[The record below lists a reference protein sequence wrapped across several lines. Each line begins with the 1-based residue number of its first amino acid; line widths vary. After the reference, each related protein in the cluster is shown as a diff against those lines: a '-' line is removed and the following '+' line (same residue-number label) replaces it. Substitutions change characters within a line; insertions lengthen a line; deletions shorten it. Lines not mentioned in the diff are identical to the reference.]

1 MKIGL
6 GNFGQSTPQQ
16 VQPRVVADK
25 NAGAIAQGASQLA
38 QTTQQVVLGQQA
50 RDLQE
55 FEKTKA
61 EQERITSLKKLTDAK
76 LESGRIG
83 GELQRQVEL
92 GAIDSKGA
100 QNEFSTQ
107 FSKFKQ
113 NSLSDVTDPTH
124 KAMLDA
130 QFGEYQA
137 AQYGQFYQ
145 GERVAFENKAK
156 SDFSGLYDNLLQLSA
171 TDPAGAKQRLADALQ
186 VAPFAPD
193 EKTRIAQRGAQEIDG
208 GQVRLQINNAG
219 EDMSKLKAIQA
230 DLRTK
235 DKFTGLQP
243 DTKETWW
250 GHVQSKIDQAE
261 NGAKVLANKRES
273 TAKSM
278 MTGAWQDLTTGL
290 PIPAEK
296 WQQWREGV
304 QGTAQET
311 RFNYIQKNYGQIQK
325 FNGMTL
331 DQKQVFV
338 QALEAERE
346 RAQPKDPQQFDQILS
361 FYKTAFNAQQT
372 MATNKPMDFVAAKTG
387 QVLPPIDV
395 TTLATPQGQ
404 SAAIGQLID
413 RQRTVAATQRQN
425 GALVGGSILYPQ
437 ESAMVKDVIAKASD
451 AEKLTIA
458 ATFAKASGN
467 VSNYR
472 ATMKDIGGDNDAF
485 MVAGMM
491 QANGITT
498 NNTRGRNIP
507 LLVLQG
513 QKVREDKAFAL
524 PPDDQLNSAVNAYLG
539 NAVTA
544 GTAEHT
550 MYLKGV
556 QYVYAGL
563 ASQAGRQY
571 DKADKIAPLDGFA
584 DKFKGGSGTAS
595 YDQKAWTTD
604 ELLQT
609 AIELTVGGVSEHAGG
624 KVIRPYGMTESAF
637 TTQIDAAL
645 QQAAKTQGIALD
657 DIQDMRLVPT
667 GRPTVFNVSDG
678 MGGVQ
683 RGSTGRPVV
692 VAVDPRTK

>member
-1 MKIGL
+1 MEMKIGV
-6 GNFGQSTPQQ
+6 GNFGQSLPKDQGIRTVP
-16 VQPRVVADK
+16 DS
-25 NAGAIAQGASQLA
+25 GASAVAQGVAQLA
-38 QTTQQVVLGQQA
+38 QTANQIFTDKTNKERDAQQ
-50 RDLQE
+50 
-55 FEKTKA
+55 K
-61 EQERITSLKKLTDAK
+61 ITSLKKLTDAK

-100 QNEFSTQ
+100 QAD
-107 FSKFKQ
+107 FSKQFGKFKE
-113 NSLSDVTDPTH
+113 NALSDVADPTH

-145 GERVAFENKAK
+145 GERVASENKAK

-171 TDPAGAKQRLADALQ
+171 TDPVGAKQRLADALQ

-219 EDMSKLKAIQA
+219 EDVGKLKAIQA

-372 MATNKPMDFVAAKTG
+372 MATEKPMDFVAAKTG
-387 QVLPPIDV
+387 QILPPIDV

-437 ESAMVKDVIAKASD
+437 ESAMVKEVIGKASD

-458 ATFAKASGN
+458 ATLAKASGN

-472 ATMKDIGGDNDAF
+472 ATMKAVGGDNEAF

-491 QANGITT
+491 QANGVTT
-498 NNTRGRNIP
+498 NNTRGRNVP

-563 ASQAGRQY
+563 AAQAGRQY
-571 DKADKIAPLDGFA
+571 DKTGGKIVPLDGFT
-584 DKFKGGSGTAS
+584 DKFKGALGTAS
-595 YDQKAWTTD
+595 YDQKAWGTD

-609 AIELTVGGVSEHAGG
+609 AIELTVGGVSDHADG
-624 KVIRPYGMTESAF
+624 KVIRPYGMTDAAF

-645 QQAAKTQGIALD
+645 QQAAKTQGVSLA

-667 GRPTVFNVSDG
+667 SRPTVFNVSDG

-683 RGSTGRPVV
+683 MGSTGRPVV
-692 VAVDPRTK
+692 IAVDPRVK